1 MAFSV
6 NPRLSQVLS
15 CANQSQS
22 ESTTETTTEAS
33 SPQLPPNPQL
43 PMPGSAALVT
53 AAATPKANLFN
64 SPPCCSQCNLNIRG
78 RLVGIHSLNL

>member
-33 SPQLPPNPQL
+33 SPQLPPAPTTDAGQRCTCHCSSDPKGEPFQL
-43 PMPGSAALVT
+43 SI
-53 AAATPKANLFN
+53 
-64 SPPCCSQCNLNIRG
+64 CSQRSLSMMG
-78 RLVGIHSLNL
+78 RLVGIHSLNR

>member
-33 SPQLPPNPQL
+33 PPEYPNPRDNPTTDAGQRCTCHCSRDPKGEPFQL
-43 PMPGSAALVT
+43 SSM
-53 AAATPKANLFN
+53 LF
-64 SPPCCSQCNLNIRG
+64 STYPQYHG
-78 RLVGIHSLNL
+78 